1 MPEDHSIISFD
12 RVSMRYEA
20 GPVIFEDVSFELS
33 PGSFHFLTGASGS
46 GKSTLIRLLFL
57 GEGNFKGNIRILG
70 RDVKGLDADELAHL
84 RRQIGVVFQDFYLLD
99 HLTALENVA
108 IALQVRGV
116 AKRECRSRAKEMLQ
130 WVGLER
136 IFHSKID
143 VLSGGEKQ
151 RVAFARAIVTRPKL
165 LLADEP
171 TGSVDDEMAVK
182 LLCLFE
188 ELNQRGTTI
197 VLATHNRDLVSEFT
211 HPELHLVDQ
220 TLWYHGHDQEQ
231 AQEQEQ
237 EQEDVDLQPEVEV
250 RRCA

>member
-1 MPEDHSIISFD
+1 MSVDQSIVSFD
-12 RVSMRYEA
+12 QVSMCYEA
-20 GPVIFEDVSFELS
+20 GPAIFEDVSFHLQ

-46 GKSTLIRLLFL
+46 GKSTLIKLLFL
-57 GEGNFKGNIRILG
+57 GEGNFKGDIRVLG
-70 RDVKGLDADELAHL
+70 RNVKGLDADEQAHL

-108 IALQVRGV
+108 LALQVRGV
-116 AKRECRSRAKEMLQ
+116 SKRESRSRAEEMLG
-130 WVGLER
+130 WVGLSR
-136 IFHSKID
+136 VFHSTID

-171 TGSVDDEMAVK
+171 TGSVDDAMAVK

-188 ELNQRGTTI
+188 ELNQRGTTV

-211 HPELHLVDQ
+211 HPELHLSDR
-220 TLWYHGHDQEQ
+220 TLWYHGHDQED
-231 AQEQEQ
+231 EK
-237 EQEDVDLQPEVEV
+237 VQPEIEM